1 MIVALTGMD
10 GDSAVADLAEDLA
23 MLRVAAGKR
32 VLLVSPHPCAY
43 DAQLYDDLVI
53 DASPQGAPKTTL
65 MATPAADASLTR
77 ASVIL
82 TLLQPESLE
91 QPDACASL
99 LSRLQ
104 LAQRANPA
112 AHLLVTVAHGR
123 RPLTAHQTGCLLV
136 FVAQLPRARLADM
149 LVLDDSA
156 DTYHTRHSELELP
169 AHKQGRKLCAPEVR
183 HLYREIFR
191 PAGRI

>member
-1 MIVALTGMD
+1 MIVALTGID
-10 GDSAVADLAEDLA
+10 GDSTVSDLAEDLA

-32 VLLVSPHPCAY
+32 VLLVSPNPGAY
-43 DAQLYDDLVI
+43 DAQLYDDLVV
-53 DASPQGAPKTTL
+53 DASPHGAIKADVTL
-65 MATPAADASLTR
+65 KQ

-91 QPDACASL
+91 DPDECAAL
-99 LSRLQ
+99 LARLQ
-104 LAQRANPA
+104 LAQSANPGVRV
-112 AHLLVTVAHGR
+112 LVTVAHGR

-136 FVAQLPRARLADM
+136 FVAKLPQARLADT

-156 DTYHTRHSELELP
+156 DTYHSRHSELELQ
-169 AHKQGRKLCAPEVR
+169 AYKADRKLCAPEVR

-191 PAGRI
+191 PVWRI